1 MKTYVIAD
9 IHGRARALK
18 QVLLESEFDFE
29 EDRLITL
36 GDICD
41 GGRHTNQCYDLL
53 LQIRN
58 RIDVV
63 GNHDL
68 WALDWINNDNW
79 LPLWTHQG
87 GYATLRS
94 YDFKRENVP
103 RAHKEFIEKSL
114 PYYIDKQ
121 NRIYVHGGFNPKVP
135 IENQKLDFL
144 VWDRTLI
151 QYAHKH
157 TIPNYKHV
165 FVGHTTTQL
174 LYPGVTSPLT
184 FHNLTMCDCG
194 GGWNGRLAMIN
205 VSNPERD
212 FFLSESQYPH
222 QDGSSEPPETEEFA
236 WGVGVKNFVKDQNW

>member
-1 MKTYVIAD
+1 MVKTYVVGD

-18 QVLLESEFDFE
+18 DVLLKSDFDFE

-41 GGRHTNQCYDLL
+41 GGQHTKQCYDLL
-53 LQIRN
+53 LQVQN
-58 RIDVV
+58 RVDVV

-68 WALDWINNDNW
+68 WFYAWAKGGAE
-79 LPLWTHQG
+79 LPIWTHQG
-87 GYATLRS
+87 GFNTIAS
-94 YDFKRENVP
+94 YDFSRENVP
-103 RAHKEFIEKSL
+103 RAHIELIEKSL

-121 NRIYVHGGFNPKVP
+121 NNIYVHGGFNPIVP

-144 VWDRTLI
+144 VWDRELI
-151 QYAHKH
+151 KYAHDHK
-157 TIPNYKHV
+157 ISKYKHV

-194 GGWNGRLAMIN
+194 GGWNGRLALIN
-205 VSNPERD
+205 VNTPETD
-212 FFLSESQYPH
+212 FFLSEPQNPH
-222 QDGSSEPPETEEFA
+222 
-236 WGVGVKNFVKDQNW
+236 